1 MFVYLYSLH
10 VSVNHVPIIWR
21 INCINVIP
29 GINHS
34 VWTTVW
40 YAGWDETSRRPYR
53 ATYTRYHIDTV
64 NSPDD
69 GHMVARIMYR
79 IEMNIHEKFVRQFG
93 LFTKIVTVILT
104 VFFLYNIQSNQDSR
118 I

>member
-1 MFVYLYSLH
+1 
-10 VSVNHVPIIWR
+10 
-21 INCINVIP
+21 
-29 GINHS
+29 
-34 VWTTVW
+34 
-40 YAGWDETSRRPYR
+40 
-53 ATYTRYHIDTV
+53 
-64 NSPDD
+64 
-69 GHMVARIMYR
+69 MVARIMYR